1 MAPLT
6 RMEIVMTK
14 TKTQQAAASYF
25 DGFTRAFDEVGAKI
39 QVPEATR
46 DFFRTQAATAAQRA
60 EELHRQAASLADQSK
75 SAFGPFAGSFDA
87 VTRTMLDATLA
98 NTQHYFATIEKLADA
113 NSVGEALTIQA
124 DYVREAT
131 AANMERI
138 RTGADQAK
146 SLMADNVKVVQ
157 EQVKKAA

>member
-1 MAPLT
+1 
-6 RMEIVMTK
+6 MEIQMTK
-14 TKTQQAAASYF
+14 SKTQQTAASYF
-25 DGFTRAFDEVGAKI
+25 DGFTRAFDDVGAKV
-39 QVPEATR
+39 QVPEAAR
-46 DFFRTQAATAAQRA
+46 DFFRTQAATASQRA
-60 EELHRQAASLADQSK
+60 EDLHRQAKSLADQSK
-75 SAFGPFAGSFDA
+75 TAFGPFAGSFDT
-87 VTRTMLDATLA
+87 VTRAMLDASLA

-146 SLMADNVKVVQ
+146 TLMAENAKVVQ